1 MPFAMTGNAAML
13 SQLKT
18 QTKRQRG
25 SKSVFVKASSQALA
39 SAAGNLLFQP
49 LGSQTA
55 EGPGAAAGRGDHHR
69 AENFNIAPTAN
80 QIAPPLSNDPN
91 HELNAV

>member
-25 SKSVFVKASSQALA
+25 SKSVFGKTSRHALA
-39 SAAGNLLFQP
+39 PAAGNLQFQP
-49 LGSQTA
+49 LGPQTA
-55 EGPGAAAGRGDHHR
+55 EGPGSEGGT
-69 AENFNIAPTAN
+69 IITAPKTSTVR
-80 QIAPPLSNDPN
+80 QQQTRSLHLSPMIRTMN
-91 HELNAV
+91 

>member
-25 SKSVFVKASSQALA
+25 SKSVFGKTSRHALA
-39 SAAGNLLFQP
+39 PAAGNLQFQP
-49 LGSQTA
+49 LGSQPA
-55 EGPGAAAGRGDHHR
+55 EGPGSVGLRPPPPTNATRAAVSRGPAGRVEVKSVNR
-69 AENFNIAPTAN
+69 SLALP
-80 QIAPPLSNDPN
+80 
-91 HELNAV
+91 